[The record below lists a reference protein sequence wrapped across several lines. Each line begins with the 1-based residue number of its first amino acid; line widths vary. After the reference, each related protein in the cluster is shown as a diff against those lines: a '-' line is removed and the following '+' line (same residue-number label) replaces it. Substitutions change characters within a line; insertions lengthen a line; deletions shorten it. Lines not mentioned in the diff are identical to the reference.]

1 MHPVPDVSEAVIAK
15 CSAVLAHVKAV
26 LKGKGVHGIVSLGRK
41 FRSMDDDGSKALSY
55 SEFTRAM
62 REMNLDEGA
71 LNALFRYFDADCNG
85 VVTYEEFLTGL
96 RGELNDRRQAIV
108 DQAYAV
114 LDKNS
119 DGQVDMQDVVGRYD
133 VSQHPD
139 VQAGLK
145 SKIHVLREFLDS
157 FDCGEKDGI
166 ITPYEF
172 SRYYGNVSA
181 AIDDDDYFELM
192 IRNVWHISGG
202 EGWTENTTCRR
213 VLVTHPNG
221 RQTVEEITD
230 DFDIDKHDIEAMK
243 AVLRARGIHA
253 VAIELLGDTSQ
264 TVSVANI
271 SPTTADDQIM
281 KNKREAVN
289 IRAKNMQSSIIF

>member
-41 FRSMDDDGSKALSY
+41 FRSMDEDGSKALSY

-96 RGELNDRRQAIV
+96 RGDLNDRRQAIV

-119 DGQVDMQDVVGRYD
+119 DGLVDMQDVIGRYD

-139 VQAGLK
+139 VQGGLK
-145 SKIHVLREFLDS
+145 TKIQVLREFLDS

-192 IRNVWHISGG
+192 IRNAWHISGG
-202 EGWTENTTCRR
+202 EGWAENTTCRR

-230 DFDIDKHDIEAMK
+230 DFDIDKNDIEAMK

-253 VAIELLGDTSQ
+253 VAIELLGDTNQAS
-264 TVSVANI
+264 TVANI
-271 SPTTADDQIM
+271 SPTTTDDQIM